1 MFKSLAKFIS
11 SLSGTVAVATAPSN
25 GIQSNGTINDPSI
38 QGPSARAA
46 AAPAAVAPAAVAPAA
61 VAPAAV
67 APAAAPAAATNGADD
82 ATNQLASL
90 LEQIDSMAKKAG
102 GHALTTANIGQHWMD
117 IVGPTMAS
125 QLKGPLDPVL
135 PKTNRKK
142 AFQAFAAATHARQLN
157 AQAMGLDR
165 KKMHRNREKF
175 LRFKDM
181 YEDAVDKG
189 IAIKTR
195 GTDLGLW
202 VSECRR
208 TAREIHD
215 GKMPSKKYL
224 LTRKRIKE
232 LNDINFDWGRAIP
245 TAKFPESMLP
255 PY

>member
-25 GIQSNGTINDPSI
+25 GIQSNGALNDPSM
-38 QGPSARAA
+38 QAPSAGAA
-46 AAPAAVAPAAVAPAA
+46 ASVAASV
-61 VAPAAV
+61 
-67 APAAAPAAATNGADD
+67 AAPVAAPVAALATATNGAA
-82 ATNQLASL
+82 ATSQQSL
-90 LEQIDSMAKKAG
+90 LEQIDSVSKKVG
-102 GHALTTANIGQHWMD
+102 GHALTTANIGQHWMN

-135 PKTNRKK
+135 PKTDRKK
-142 AFQAFAAATHARQLN
+142 DVQAFAAATHARQLN

-175 LRFKDM
+175 LRFKDL

-189 IAIKTR
+189 NAIKTR
-195 GTDLGLW
+195 GSGLGLW

>member
-38 QGPSARAA
+38 QGPSAPAA

-67 APAAAPAAATNGADD
+67 APAAAPAAATNGAAD
-82 ATNQLASL
+82 ATIASL

-135 PKTNRKK
+135 PKTDRKK
-142 AFQAFAAATHARQLN
+142 DVQAFAAATHARQLN

-175 LRFKDM
+175 LRFKDL